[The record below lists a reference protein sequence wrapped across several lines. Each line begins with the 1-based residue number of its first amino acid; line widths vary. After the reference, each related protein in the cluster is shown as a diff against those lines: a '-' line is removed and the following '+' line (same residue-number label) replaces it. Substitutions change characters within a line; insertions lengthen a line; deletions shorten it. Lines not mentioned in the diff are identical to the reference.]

1 MSKEYIFFTL
11 LSFYLICTSCCSVK
25 SHNSKSISL
34 LNEMYNSYYNSHIY
48 DKFIYS
54 EFMAMKSNMYLD
66 SLNFSTINDT
76 IYVKVMSSDNGDV
89 QVLAWSNIDSIYF
102 YDNYIKKLET
112 LPLSSL
118 EKQLIFDWDTTKI
131 SSIANP
137 EKDVPILPRT
147 IATLFRIIINNN
159 IEKTDYVKYVDYFEL

>member
-1 MSKEYIFFTL
+1 MSKKYVFFTL
-11 LSFYLICTSCCSVK
+11 LSFCLICISCCSVK

-34 LNEMYNSYYNSHIY
+34 LNEMYNTYYNFHIY
-48 DKFIYS
+48 DKFICS
-54 EFMAMKSNMYLD
+54 EFMAIESNMFLD
-66 SLNFSTINDT
+66 SLNFSNINDT
-76 IYVKVMSSDNGDV
+76 IYVKVMTSDNGEI

-102 YDNYIKKLET
+102 SDKYIKKIET

-118 EKQLIFDWDTTKI
+118 EKQLIFNWDTTKI
-131 SSIANP
+131 SSIASP

-159 IEKTDYVKYVDYFEL
+159 ITRTDHVKYIDYFEL